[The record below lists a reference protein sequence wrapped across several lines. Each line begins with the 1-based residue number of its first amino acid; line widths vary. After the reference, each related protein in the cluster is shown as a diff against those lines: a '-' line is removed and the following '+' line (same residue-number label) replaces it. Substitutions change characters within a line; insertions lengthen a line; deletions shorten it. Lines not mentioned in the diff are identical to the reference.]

1 MKLVHLAIIALTAC
15 GGDSP
20 QGPLDP
26 DATNILFV
34 GNSLTYTNDLPGMVA
49 ALLDSA
55 GLGPATV
62 ASVAYPNYG
71 LEDHWAQG
79 RVQQQLAR
87 EGWDLV
93 VMQQGPSATEGRP
106 SLLEYA
112 QRFAAPI
119 RDAGAEPAL
128 YMVWP
133 ASSRSFDWDGVRDSY
148 QMAAEQSGGLFLP
161 AGEAWREAWQRD
173 PSLAL
178 YGADGFHPSPLGSY
192 LAALV
197 IAERVTGRSAVGM
210 AREIVTRQGVR
221 ITVPAALAQLLQE
234 SAHAVSLRY
243 PQ

>member
-1 MKLVHLAIIALTAC
+1 LRLAHLAFIAITAC

-26 DATNILFV
+26 AATNILFV
-34 GNSLTYTNDLPGMVA
+34 GNSLTSTNDLPGMVA
-49 ALLDSA
+49 ALIDSA
-55 GLGPATV
+55 GLGPAMV
-62 ASVAYPNYG
+62 RSRAYPDFG
-71 LEDHWAQG
+71 LEDHWNQG
-79 RVQQQLAR
+79 GVQKQLA
-87 EGWDLV
+87 EAGWDYV

-112 QRFAAPI
+112 ERFAIPI
-119 RDAGAEPAL
+119 RTAGAEPAL

-133 ASSRSFDWDGVRDSY
+133 AATRSFDWDGVRDSY
-148 QMAAEQSGGLFLP
+148 QMAAAQAGGLFLP

-178 YGADGFHPSPLGSY
+178 YGADGFHPSPLGTY

-210 AREIVTRQGVR
+210 AREIATRQGVR
-221 ITVPAALAQLLQE
+221 LTVPAAVAQLLQE

-243 PQ
+243 PR